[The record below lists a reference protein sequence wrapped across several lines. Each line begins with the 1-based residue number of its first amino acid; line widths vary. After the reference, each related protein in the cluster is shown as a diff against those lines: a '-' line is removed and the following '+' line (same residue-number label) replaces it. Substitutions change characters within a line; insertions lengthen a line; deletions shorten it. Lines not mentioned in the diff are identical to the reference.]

1 MTFASVGAARASEAG
16 DRSLLVKRWH
26 QKGIDEALNILREDD
41 IVVTNARDKEL
52 QLLRLAELPGS
63 IQKIQARH

>member
-1 MTFASVGAARASEAG
+1 MTFASVGAAKASEAG
-16 DRSLLVKRWH
+16 DRSLLIERWH
-26 QKGIDEALNILREDD
+26 RKSIDEASSVLREDD